1 MKNQKITLVHT
12 LYSIGFF
19 TVFFGIGFVGGL
31 VLSYGFLAGA
41 IIFVLVAEID
51 NRWNTIIQ
59 IVGATLGWIFAI
71 MLIGGFPFQEV
82 LMAGAIFSSSFYFIL
97 GVKKLRRLIYGKG

>member
-19 TVFFGIGFVGGL
+19 TVFFGIGFVGG
-31 VLSYGFLAGA
+31 
-41 IIFVLVAEID
+41 
-51 NRWNTIIQ
+51 
-59 IVGATLGWIFAI
+59 
-71 MLIGGFPFQEV
+71 FPFQEV
-82 LMAGAIFSSSFYFIL
+82 LMAGAIFSSSFYLIL